1 MRILMETIVRRRV
14 GMPAARTA
22 RRSVKGGSME
32 EIAYVNGR
40 FCGLDE
46 ATVSVEDRGFQ
57 FGDGVYE
64 VLVAPR
70 GRPFWLQQHLDRLKR
85 STDAIDL
92 PIDYKALNLPGVIEK
107 GIRRCG
113 FEDVMVYLQIT
124 RGRAPRDHLYS
135 SGITPTVIATFK
147 PRPVFDPEMRTRGVA
162 LETARDIRWARC
174 SVKSTALLP
183 NVLLKNA
190 ATRRGFFDAV
200 TVGADDVVRETSNAN
215 VFIVTGGLLRT
226 PPATERILHG
236 VTRAYLLECAD
247 RLGIPCAEVDF
258 TAGEMR
264 AADEVFICSTTMDVM
279 PVTSVD
285 GKTIGKGKPGETTM
299 RLLTCFRDDLA
310 AGI

>member
-1 MRILMETIVRRRV
+1 MEAIVRPRA
-14 GMPAARTA
+14 GMPAGRTVQS
-22 RRSVKGGSME
+22 SVKDGLME
-32 EIAYVNGR
+32 EIAYINGR
-40 FCGLDE
+40 FCSLDE

-70 GRPFWLQQHLDRLKR
+70 GRPFRLQQHLDRLKR

-92 PIDYKALNLPGVIEK
+92 PIDYKALNLPGVIAE

-113 FEDVMVYLQIT
+113 FEDVMVYLQLT
-124 RGRAPRDHLYS
+124 RGRASRDHQYS
-135 SGITPTVIATFK
+135 SGMTPTVVATFK
-147 PRPVFDPEMRTRGVA
+147 PRRVFDPAMRARGVA

-190 ATRRGFFDAV
+190 ATRRGYFDAII
-200 TVGADDVVRETSNAN
+200 VGADDFVRETSNAN
-215 VFIVTGGLLRT
+215 VFIVTGGVLRT
-226 PPATERILHG
+226 PLATEHILHG

-258 TAGEMR
+258 TASEMR
-264 AADEVFICSTTMDVM
+264 AADEVFICSTTMEVM

-285 GKTIGKGKPGETTM
+285 GRTIGNGKPGETTM
-299 RLLTCFRDDLA
+299 RLLACFRDDLA